1 MALSKGA
8 GQRGSSSTTRILEGF
23 FVSMSGILSRLG
35 KTARLRLST
44 GYSQLQNL
52 PALLCGVKTVT
63 TDSFTRRRHSVDTPS
78 T

>member
-1 MALSKGA
+1 
-8 GQRGSSSTTRILEGF
+8 
-23 FVSMSGILSRLG
+23 MSGILSRLG